1 MHTRPF
7 GPDADFLGLMPDFLE
22 GVSPVSY
29 THLLDMLP
37 APAAAIVLALL
48 PTVSVALARRADAH
62 PVPAGRAPRM
72 FHEVNP
78 TAIPWKIL
86 FGVAVYSFA
95 IGAVKGVP
103 VQSDP
108 VLFVALTVVHHGVEI
123 VLAAAMLWWVLV
135 RGRLINFSG
144 LWRAVLLFTAAAL
157 FLSLIH
163 IYAQGEVD
171 LGIHP
176 IAGALRR
183 TF

>member
-1 MHTRPF
+1 MAVGSALKVP
-7 GPDADFLGLMPDFLE
+7 
-22 GVSPVSY
+22 
-29 THLLDMLP
+29 LDMLP

-108 VLFVALTVVHHGVEI
+108 VPFVALTRLCTTASRSFLLQPCCGGCSC
-123 VLAAAMLWWVLV
+123 AAA
-135 RGRLINFSG
+135 
-144 LWRAVLLFTAAAL
+144 
-157 FLSLIH
+157 H
-163 IYAQGEVD
+163 
-171 LGIHP
+171 
-176 IAGALRR
+176 
-183 TF
+183 